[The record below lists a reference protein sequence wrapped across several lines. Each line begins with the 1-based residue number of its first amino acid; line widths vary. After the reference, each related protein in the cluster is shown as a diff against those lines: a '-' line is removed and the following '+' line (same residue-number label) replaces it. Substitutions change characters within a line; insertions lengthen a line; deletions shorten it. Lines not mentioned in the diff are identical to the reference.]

1 MAGQEGL
8 VALALA
14 LQRLQFGS
22 HVNRA
27 VAVVADIERNHADGV
42 AGDEEG
48 IALLVVKDEG
58 KDAVEVLEEVDALL
72 AIERQDD
79 FTVAPGLKLIAV
91 GQAAPDILMVVNFA
105 VHGQHLTAVGRE
117 EGLAAR
123 LGIDDAQALVGQD
136 GGGAAIDAAPVRPAV
151 TDFLTHTQS
160 LLTQRLRRLLNVQQ
174 SYDATHIWLRV
185 KGSGFKIQG

>member
-14 LQRLQFGS
+14 LQRLQLGS
-22 HVNRA
+22 HIDGA
-27 VAVVADIERNHADGV
+27 VAVVADIEGNDTDGV
-42 AGDEEG
+42 TGDEEG
-48 IALLVVKDEG
+48 VALLVVEDEG
-58 KDAVEVLEEVDALL
+58 EDAVEVLQEVDALL

-79 FTVAPGLKLIAV
+79 LAIAARAELIVV
-91 GQAAPDILMVVNFA
+91 GQTAADVLMVVDLA
-105 VHGQHLTAVGRE
+105 VDGQHLTAVGRE

-174 SYDATHIWLRV
+174 SYDATHV
-185 KGSGFKIQG
+185 